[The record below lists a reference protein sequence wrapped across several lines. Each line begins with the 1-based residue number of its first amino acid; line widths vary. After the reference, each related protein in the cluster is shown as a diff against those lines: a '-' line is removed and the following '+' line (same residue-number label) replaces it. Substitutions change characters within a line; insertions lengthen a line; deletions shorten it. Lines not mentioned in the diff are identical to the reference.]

1 MHWRLCR
8 LAVTIFALAP
18 LSSLAAAE
26 PKSDWL
32 NRLSAFK
39 CRHSIEFDAPSLDP
53 LLFAMIAP
61 CWRKQPRPQP
71 HQGGYSLI
79 TVDAARA
86 ELRVVRI
93 SAFNSG
99 GVHYARDGTI
109 IWFSELNQA
118 LVGQEQRFVEVF
130 SLEPESLAERSLGRI
145 ELPFITGSTTITK
158 GVDCH
163 ALRVQGRKDDS
174 EIQPE
179 HLFLLFGD
187 GDPIASGRLL
197 TGIERVLFWE
207 PRSRVFVIETRADAQ
222 ASAPHRAALDCSG
235 QVLPLDDELARRLAN
250 VDESS
255 GRYRVATTGDLLVD
269 GYARSTAEALLYR
282 GTALTSFPP
291 RIQCFGFDQPDEA
304 CVTSPAT
311 GLGWSPSGE
320 HFALLQPAGSLE
332 VYRTLDLAVVHEQ
345 PTDRGDSF
353 LFIDDQAVYHVT
365 ARGQFRRDAWR

>member
-1 MHWRLCR
+1 MHSRLCR
-8 LAVTIFALAP
+8 LAATLFALAA
-18 LSSLAAAE
+18 LSPLAASE
-26 PKSDWL
+26 PESDWL

-39 CRHSIEFDAPSLDP
+39 CRHSIDFDAPSLDP

-71 HQGGYSLI
+71 HQGAYSLI

-118 LVGQEQRFVEVF
+118 LVGQEQRFIEVF
-130 SLEPESLAERSLGRI
+130 SLEPQSPSERSLGRI
-145 ELPFITGSTTITK
+145 ELPFIIGSTTMTK

-174 EIQPE
+174 EILPE
-179 HLFLLFGD
+179 HRFLLFAD
-187 GDPIASGRLL
+187 GDPIASSRLL
-197 TGIERVLFWE
+197 TGIERVFFWE
-207 PRSRVFVIETRADAQ
+207 PRSRVFVIETDARAQ
-222 ASAPHRAALDCSG
+222 SSAAHRAALDCSG
-235 QVLPLDDELARRLAN
+235 RVLPLDDELARRLAN
-250 VDESS
+250 VEKPS
-255 GRYRVATTGDLLVD
+255 GRYRVAATGDLLVD
-269 GYARSTAEALLYR
+269 GYARSTGEALLYR

-304 CVTSPAT
+304 CVTSSAT

-320 HFALLQPAGSLE
+320 HFALQQPVGTLQ
-332 VYRTLDLAVVHEQ
+332 VYRTVDLAVVHEQ
-345 PTDRGDSF
+345 PMDPGDSF

-365 ARGQFRRDAWR
+365 ARGRFRRDAWR